1 MSDNII
7 SFEEY
12 REKKLGRRCRD
23 SPLDELFR
31 KDLREQRDLLDWY
44 SFHNIFNKHKL
55 FVHTL
60 FLENHVDGRKNP
72 NSGYVVCY
80 NGEQL
85 KTNTK
90 KIAEAIEWEGR
101 NPVIVNATDKTFRQV
116 GQTVTGLQH
125 SDNYETSKEIKDLL
139 LRSNKVFVFHGISMM
154 KGTTQ
159 EKIIHVRSFIKMLD
173 DAHFDNIRP
182 KSDLIFVD
190 YAKFLQDAWE
200 HIGIY
205 LKVLS

>member
-1 MSDNII
+1 M
-7 SFEEY
+7 
-12 REKKLGRRCRD
+12 
-23 SPLDELFR
+23 
-31 KDLREQRDLLDWY
+31 DWY

-55 FVHTL
+55 FIHTL

-72 NSGYVVCY
+72 NSGYIVCY
-80 NGEQL
+80 NEEQL
-85 KTNTK
+85 DTSTK
-90 KIAEAIEWEGR
+90 RIVEAIEWEGR
-101 NPVIVNATDKTFRQV
+101 KPIIVNAVDKTFRQV
-116 GQTVTGLQH
+116 GQIITGFEYK
-125 SDNYETSKEIKDLL
+125 DNYETSKEIKDFL
-139 LRSNKVFVFHGISMM
+139 LRSNKVFVFQGISKM
-154 KGTTQ
+154 KGTIQ